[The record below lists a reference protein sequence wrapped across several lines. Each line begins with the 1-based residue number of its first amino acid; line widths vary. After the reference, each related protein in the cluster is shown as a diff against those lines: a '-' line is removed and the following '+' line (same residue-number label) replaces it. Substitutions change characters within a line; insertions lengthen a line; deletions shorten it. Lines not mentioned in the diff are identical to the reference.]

1 MIPKNHAPGL
11 IHSPMDDFR
20 NLKAWQQAKELAAL
34 SAAAIAR
41 LPVYERY
48 ALGDQW
54 RRAAYSVVLNLAEG
68 NSRRGPREFRRYL
81 DIARSSLHEIEGI
94 LELVQVLGYLEDAEL
109 RIIRIKRANCA
120 RLVYALLRRI
130 EEAAKR
136 T

>member
-1 MIPKNHAPGL
+1 MG
-11 IHSPMDDFR
+11 DFR
-20 NLKAWQQAKELAAL
+20 NLKAWQQAKELASL
-34 SAAAIAR
+34 SAAAIKK
-41 LPVYERY
+41 LPGYERY

-94 LELVQVLGYLEDAEL
+94 FELIHVLGYLEEGVL
-109 RIIRIKRANCA
+109 RLLQIKRANCA

-130 EEAAKR
+130 DEAAKR

>member
-1 MIPKNHAPGL
+1 MG
-11 IHSPMDDFR
+11 DFR
-20 NLKAWQQAKELAAL
+20 NLKAWQEAKEFACL

-81 DIARSSLHEIEGI
+81 DIARSSLHEVEGI
-94 LELVQVLGYLEDAEL
+94 LELVQVLGYLEEAEL
-109 RIIRIKRANCA
+109 RLIRIKRANCA

-136 T
+136 A

>member
-1 MIPKNHAPGL
+1 MG
-11 IHSPMDDFR
+11 DFR
-20 NLKAWQQAKELAAL
+20 NLKAWQQAKEFASL
-34 SAAAIAR
+34 SASAIAR

>member
-1 MIPKNHAPGL
+1 MG
-11 IHSPMDDFR
+11 DFR
-20 NLKAWQQAKELAAL
+20 DLKAWQEAKALAQL
-34 SAAAIAR
+34 SAVAIKK
-41 LPVYERY
+41 LPGYERY

-81 DIARSSLHEIEGI
+81 DIARASLHELEGI
-94 LELVQVLGYLEDAEL
+94 LELVDALGYLNAADL
-109 RIIRIKRANCA
+109 KVIRIKRANCA
-120 RLVYALLRRI
+120 RLVYALLRKI

>member
-1 MIPKNHAPGL
+1 MG
-11 IHSPMDDFR
+11 DFR

-34 SAAAIAR
+34 SAAAIAK
-41 LPVYERY
+41 LPLYERY

-81 DIARSSLHEIEGI
+81 DIARSSLHEVEGV
-94 LELVQVLGYLEDAEL
+94 LELVDALSYLEEAEL
-109 RIIRIKRANCA
+109 RGLRIKRANCA
-120 RLVYALLRRI
+120 RLVYALLRSI
-130 EEAAKR
+130 DEAAKR